1 MNITKLALRRPVSCA
16 LIVLSLIVFGISAI
30 FGFRMELTPDMEMP
44 VLLVMTVYPG
54 SDPESVEDLVTKVV
68 EDAGSIM
75 SGIESVMS
83 QSSENYSMVM
93 FQYEYGSDIDDCY
106 ADLRSALDTATMDL
120 PEGCESPVVIE
131 MNMNAAPILSVSA
144 TEVGDIDMLSVIND
158 QIVPEFETLSCI
170 ADITVSGGAEDYI
183 RVQVK
188 PDELK
193 QYGLTMSNLVSY
205 LGTADFNY
213 PAGSVVQGS
222 QDISVKTSIEYNTV
236 QLLQSLPIA
245 TSTGATITMADVADI
260 SMASEQADSVSRY
273 NGHENISISMT
284 KNQSY
289 GTVNA
294 CRDIREKLE
303 ELKGEYPSIE
313 FMVTY
318 DSSSSITSSLLS
330 VGQTLVVAVV
340 LSMAVL
346 FLFFGD
352 FKASL
357 IVGSSMP
364 ISLLLTFILMEAAGF
379 SLNIVT
385 MGAMV
390 IAIGM
395 MVDSSIVVIESCFRA
410 QEEHPDI
417 KQAALMGTQEVTAS
431 IVASTITTIVVYL
444 PLAMM
449 KGLSGQIFGQ
459 LGYTIVFA
467 MMASLIMALTLVP
480 LFYTRF
486 RPKEKT
492 EIPMNRLLNR
502 FNVFYQKLLRRL
514 LNRKILVFI
523 GTAAMLAAAVLAA
536 TTLNVELMPSSDE
549 GIVSVSVS
557 FRPGTSLGAMDETMA
572 KLERMA
578 AEDENLS
585 AYSMSISGS
594 AASLS
599 LTLAKDSSLSTNE
612 EIERWVELTEGMTN
626 MEIVVSSGSSGG
638 MTSMMSAG
646 SKEIDLQSLDRERL
660 KADAV
665 ALQDQIRQLPGV
677 ASVTSDVQNVST
689 AAKVN
694 VDPLKAMANGL
705 TPVQVGMTL
714 NNVLSG
720 VKAVDIVNNGTEY
733 EVKVEYPQG
742 MYDNLNGLM
751 NLDIQTPMGTYV
763 PLRDI
768 ARIEY
773 TDEMESIIRSD
784 GQYQVAINA
793 TLTPSQRFEAEAAI
807 DELAASFSY
816 SEGVRQAG
824 SMMTEMMV
832 EELSAILY
840 SIFVAVFL
848 VFLVMAMQFES
859 PKFSFMVMICIPF
872 SLIGSFLMLAA
883 SKVTLS
889 MVSMMG
895 FLMLMGIVVNNGI
908 LFVDST
914 NLYRQTMPLED
925 ALIKAGTTRIRPI
938 LMTSLTTVLSMI
950 PMGLGLG
957 DNGQIMQ
964 GMAVVIVGGLVAS
977 TVLTLLLLPTFYLIL
992 DGVGRKRRE
1001 KKKIGEES
1009 QNP

>member
-16 LIVLSLIVFGISAI
+16 LIILSLIVFGISAI

-44 VLLVMTVYPG
+44 VLLVMTMYPG
-54 SDPESVEDLVTKVV
+54 ADPESVEDLVTKVV

-83 QSSENYSMVM
+83 QSAENYSMVM
-93 FQYEYGSDIDDCY
+93 FQYDYGSDIDDCY
-106 ADLRSALDTATMDL
+106 ADLRAALDTATMEL
-120 PEGCESPVVIE
+120 PEGCEAPVVIE
-131 MNMNAAPILSVSA
+131 MNMNATPILAISA

-158 QIVPEFETLSCI
+158 QIVPEFETLPCI

-193 QYGLTMSNLVSY
+193 QYGLAMSNLVSY

-213 PAGSVVQGS
+213 PAGSVEQGS

-260 SMASEQADSVSRY
+260 TMASEQADSVSRY

-303 ELKGEYPSIE
+303 ELKGEYPSID

-330 VGQTLVVAVV
+330 VGQTLVIAVV
-340 LSMAVL
+340 LSMLVL

-444 PLAMM
+444 PLATM

-502 FNVFYQKLLRRL
+502 FNGFYQKMMRRL
-514 LNRKILVFI
+514 LKRKFTVVI
-523 GTAAMLAAAVLAA
+523 GTVVMLAAAILAA

-557 FRPGTSLGAMDETMA
+557 FRPGTSLSAMDYTMA
-572 KLERMA
+572 KMEQMA

-585 AYSMSISGS
+585 AYSLSISGS
-594 AASLS
+594 SASLS
-599 LTLAKDSSLSTNE
+599 LTLAKDSALSTDE
-612 EIERWVELTEGMTN
+612 EIERWVGLTKDLTN
-626 MEIVVSSGSSGG
+626 MEVVVSSGSSGG
-638 MTSMMSAG
+638 MTSMMSTG
-646 SKEIDLQSLDRERL
+646 TKEIDLQGMDRDQL
-660 KADAV
+660 KTDAV
-665 ALQDQIRQLPGV
+665 ALQEQIRTLPGV

-751 NLDIQTPMGTYV
+751 NLDVQTPMGTYV

-768 ARIEY
+768 AQIEY

-784 GQYQVAINA
+784 GFYQVAVTA
-793 TLTPSQRFEAEAAI
+793 TLNPSQRFEAEEAI
-807 DELAASFSY
+807 DALAESFTY

-824 SMMTEMMV
+824 SMMTDMME
-832 EELSAILY
+832 EELSAILN

-872 SLIGSFLMLAA
+872 SLIGSFLLLAA
-883 SKVTLS
+883 SRVTLS

-914 NLYRQTMPLED
+914 NLYRQSMPLED
-925 ALIKAGTTRIRPI
+925 ALLKAGTTRIRPI
-938 LMTSLTTVLSMI
+938 LMTSLTTILSMI
-950 PMGLGLG
+950 PMSFGFG

-992 DGVGRKRRE
+992 DGVGKKRRE
-1001 KKKIGEES
+1001 KKKREAEGQVS
-1009 QNP
+1009 

>member
-1 MNITKLALRRPVSCA
+1 M
-16 LIVLSLIVFGISAI
+16 
-30 FGFRMELTPDMEMP
+30 
-44 VLLVMTVYPG
+44 
-54 SDPESVEDLVTKVV
+54 
-68 EDAGSIM
+68 
-75 SGIESVMS
+75 
-83 QSSENYSMVM
+83 
-93 FQYEYGSDIDDCY
+93 
-106 ADLRSALDTATMDL
+106 
-120 PEGCESPVVIE
+120 
-131 MNMNAAPILSVSA
+131 
-144 TEVGDIDMLSVIND
+144 
-158 QIVPEFETLSCI
+158 
-170 ADITVSGGAEDYI
+170 
-183 RVQVK
+183 
-188 PDELK
+188 
-193 QYGLTMSNLVSY
+193 
-205 LGTADFNY
+205 
-213 PAGSVVQGS
+213 
-222 QDISVKTSIEYNTV
+222 
-236 QLLQSLPIA
+236 
-245 TSTGATITMADVADI
+245 
-260 SMASEQADSVSRY
+260 
-273 NGHENISISMT
+273 
-284 KNQSY
+284 
-289 GTVNA
+289 
-294 CRDIREKLE
+294 
-303 ELKGEYPSIE
+303 
-313 FMVTY
+313 
-318 DSSSSITSSLLS
+318 
-330 VGQTLVVAVV
+330 
-340 LSMAVL
+340 
-346 FLFFGD
+346 
-352 FKASL
+352 
-357 IVGSSMP
+357 
-364 ISLLLTFILMEAAGF
+364 
-379 SLNIVT
+379 
-385 MGAMV
+385 

-417 KQAALMGTQEVTAS
+417 KQAALMGTKEVTAS

-486 RPKEKT
+486 RPREKT

-514 LNRKILVFI
+514 LNRKILVFA
-523 GTAAMLAAAVLAA
+523 GTAVMVAVSVLAA
-536 TTLNVELMPSSDE
+536 TTLNVELMPSADE
-549 GIVSVSVS
+549 GIVSISVA
-557 FRPGTSLGAMDETMA
+557 FRPGTSLQAMDETMVG
-572 KLERMA
+572 LEQMA
-578 AEDENLS
+578 AQDENLS

-594 AASLS
+594 TASLS
-599 LTLAKDSSLSTNE
+599 LTLAEDSSLTTNE
-612 EIERWVELTEGMTN
+612 EIEKWVGLTEGMTN

-638 MTSMMSAG
+638 MTSMMSTG
-646 SKEIDLQSLDRERL
+646 SKEVDLQSLDRDRL

-665 ALQDQIRQLPGV
+665 ALQEEIRQLPGV
-677 ASVTSDVQNVST
+677 ASVTSDVKNVST

-733 EVKVEYPQG
+733 EVKVEYPRG

-768 ARIEY
+768 AQIEY
-773 TDEMESIIRSD
+773 TDEMESIVRSD
-784 GQYQVAINA
+784 GLYQVAVTA

-807 DELAASFSY
+807 DELVASYPF

-824 SMMTEMMV
+824 SMMTDMMV
-832 EELSAILY
+832 EELSAILS

-883 SKVTLS
+883 SRVTLS

-914 NLYRQTMPLED
+914 NLYRQSMPLEE
-925 ALIKAGTTRIRPI
+925 ALLKAGTTRIRPI

-964 GMAVVIVGGLVAS
+964 GMAVVIIGGLAAS

-992 DGVGRKRRE
+992 DGIGKKRRE
-1001 KKKIGEES
+1001 RKKERIEAEG
-1009 QNP
+1009 QNS

>member
-1 MNITKLALRRPVSCA
+1 MNITRLALRRPVSCA
-16 LIVLSLIVFGISAI
+16 LIILSLIVFGVSAI

-44 VLLVMTVYPG
+44 VLLVMTTYPG
-54 SDPESVEDLVTKVV
+54 ADPESVEELVTKEV
-68 EDAGSIM
+68 EDAGSLM
-75 SGIESVMS
+75 SGIESVIS

-93 FQYEYGSDIDDCY
+93 FQYAYGSDIDDCY
-106 ADLRSALDTATMDL
+106 ADLRAALDTASMQM

-131 MNMNAAPILSVSA
+131 MNMNATPIIAVSA

-158 QIVPEFETLSCI
+158 QIVPAFETLPCI
-170 ADITVSGGAEDYI
+170 ADVTVSGGAEDYI

-222 QDISVKTSIEYNTV
+222 QDVSVKTSIEYNTV

-245 TSTGATITMADVADI
+245 SSTGATITMADVADI
-260 SMASEQADSVSRY
+260 SMASKSADSVSRY
-273 NGHENISISMT
+273 NGHDNISISMT

-294 CRDIREKLE
+294 CRDIRGKLE
-303 ELKGEYPSIE
+303 ELKRDYPSIE

-410 QEEHPDI
+410 REEQPDI
-417 KQAALMGTQEVTAS
+417 KEAALTGTKEVTAS
-431 IVASTITTIVVYL
+431 IVASTITTVVVYL

-480 LFYTRF
+480 LFYARF

-502 FNVFYQKLLRRL
+502 FNVFYQKQLRRL
-514 LNRKILVFI
+514 LKRKFVVFAV
-523 GTAAMLAAAVLAA
+523 TVLMLAAAVLAA

-557 FRPGTSLGAMDETMA
+557 FRPGTSLKAMDDTMTEM
-572 KLERMA
+572 ERMA

-585 AYSMSISGS
+585 AYSLSISGS
-594 AASLS
+594 TASLS
-599 LTLAKDSSLSTNE
+599 LTLAKDADLSTNE
-612 EIERWVELTEGMTN
+612 EIERWVELTKDMTDL
-626 MEIVVSSGSSGG
+626 EAVVSSGSAGG
-638 MTSMMSAG
+638 MGSMMSAG
-646 SKEIDLQSLDRERL
+646 GKEIDLQGLDRDLL
-660 KADAV
+660 KADAA
-665 ALQDQIRQLPGV
+665 ALQEQIRGLPGV

-689 AAKVN
+689 AAKVK

-720 VKAVDIVNNGTEY
+720 VKAVDIVHNGTEY

-742 MYDNLNGLM
+742 LYDHLNGLM
-751 NLDIQTPMGTYV
+751 NLDLQTPMGTYV

-768 ARIEY
+768 AEIEY

-807 DELAASFSY
+807 DRLAASFSY
-816 SEGVRQAG
+816 SEGVRPAG
-824 SMMTEMMV
+824 SMMTDMMV
-832 EELSAILY
+832 EELSAILS

-872 SLIGSFLMLAA
+872 SLIGSFLLLAA
-883 SKVTLS
+883 SGVTLS

-925 ALIKAGTTRIRPI
+925 ALLKAGTTRIRPI

-992 DGVGRKRRE
+992 DGVGKKRRE
-1001 KKKIGEES
+1001 KKKIREES
-1009 QNP
+1009 QDS